1 MTGADGLFVLC
12 LVYDWRAVPEH
23 GLVVD
28 IGSGLGHVSV
38 EIASVRPDLDF
49 VLEDRAI
56 VLQDAK
62 EVCLPRC
69 LARYLLKY

>member
-12 LVYDWRAVPEH
+12 IVYDWRSVPER
-23 GLVVD
+23 GLVFD
-28 IGSGLGHVSV
+28 IGIGFGHVSV
-38 EIASVRPDLDF
+38 EIASVRPDLEF

-62 EVCLPRC
+62 EVCLSRC
-69 LARYLLKY
+69 LAQYLLKY